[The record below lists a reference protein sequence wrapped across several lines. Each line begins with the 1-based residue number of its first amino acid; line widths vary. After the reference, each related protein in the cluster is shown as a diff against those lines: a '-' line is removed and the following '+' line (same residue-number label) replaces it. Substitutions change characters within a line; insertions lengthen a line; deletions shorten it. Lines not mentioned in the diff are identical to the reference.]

1 MKVERTKDEILV
13 RLSPKT
19 NISDLQ
25 EMLDYLE
32 YRELVSKSSAK
43 QEDID
48 ILAEEVKKGWWAK
61 NRSRF
66 IK

>member
-1 MKVERTKDEILV
+1 MEVERTKDEILV

-25 EMLDYLE
+25 EMIDYLE
-32 YRELVSKSSAK
+32 YRKLVSQSSAK

-48 ILAEEVKKGWWAK
+48 LVVKDVKSNIWEKFKQEKGM
-61 NRSRF
+61 
-66 IK
+66 